1 MKITKKHLDT
11 LKRCYST
18 SHVHVNQE
26 LNILLASEA
35 SLAEPQACYAYSGK
49 NFQKREVVWQFG
61 GGCMAMV
68 ALPHKENEFIAIK
81 DFYLSVTPSLSR
93 LVWLRHDNMEGWIEK
108 TLLYLPFLHRFEI
121 VTVGEKNYIVAA
133 TIADHKDHKED
144 WSVGGSI
151 YLGELP
157 LDLNQE
163 LKLEKIKDNLFRNHG
178 FIKQVQN
185 GKEYVYFGSD
195 EGIFKLSPSE
205 NFKFEQILSK
215 PIGEMAFADLNQDG
229 IDELITI
236 EPFHGDQIHIYELKD
251 GKYEMVYTYPDK
263 INFAHALVPT
273 TLRGIPTFVVGIRR
287 ENADLAYIQYV
298 NGKYER
304 FVIDAMVGP
313 ANICVINEEKR
324 DLIVSANHSANEAAV
339 YIVEE
344 D

>member
-1 MKITKKHLDT
+1 MKITKKHLDV
-11 LKRCYST
+11 LKRCYSA
-18 SHVHVNQE
+18 SSVIVNDE

-35 SLAEPQACYAYSGK
+35 SVAEPQACYAYSGK

-68 ALPHKENEFIAIK
+68 QIPNVQNEFIAIK

-93 LVWLRHDNMEGWIEK
+93 LVWVKHDDVEGWSEK
-108 TLLYLPFLHRFEI
+108 TLLHLPFLHRFEI
-121 VTVGEKNYIVAA
+121 VTVEDKNYIVAA
-133 TIADHKDHKED
+133 TISDHKENKED

-157 LDLNQE
+157 QDLNQE
-163 LKLEKIKDNLFRNHG
+163 IKLEKIKDNLFRNHG

-195 EGIFKLSPSE
+195 EGLFRLSPSE
-205 NFKFEQILSK
+205 NFKFDQLLEK

-229 IDELITI
+229 VDELITI
-236 EPFHGDQIHIYELKD
+236 EPFHGDKIHVYELVN
-251 GKYEMVYTYPDK
+251 GKYEIAFTYPDT
-263 INFAHALVPT
+263 INFAHSLVPT
-273 TLRGIPTFVVGIRR
+273 TLRGVPTFVVGIRR

-313 ANICVINEEKR
+313 ANICVINEKDR
-324 DLIVSANHSANEAAV
+324 DLIISANHSANEAAV
-339 YIVEE
+339 YIVE